1 MTILSLLLQKKMMR
15 FSLIINVKKMANILD
30 FLLEE
35 LIKMRENGIDDFD
48 LLFYAFII
56 LTILV
61 GLILIYI
68 IFYKD

>member
-1 MTILSLLLQKKMMR
+1 
-15 FSLIINVKKMANILD
+15 MANILD

-35 LIKMRENGIDDFD
+35 LIKMREKGIDDFNM
-48 LLFYAFII
+48 LFYAFIVQ
-56 LTILV
+56 TILV